1 MQIEKT
7 CCVTGHRGLAPYR
20 LRQAEDALRAELVRA
35 IGDGFTHFI
44 SGFAE
49 GADLLFAQLVVEY
62 RHQYPL
68 TLEAAI
74 PYPARLQNRDP
85 RFQALL
91 ASVTPCR
98 STAPSISAAAL

>member
-1 MQIEKT
+1 MQTGKT

-20 LRQAEDALRAELVRA
+20 LRQAEDALRTEIVRA
-35 IGDGFTHFI
+35 LATALRILS

-74 PYPARLQNRDP
+74 PYPGPASKPGPTLPSPARP
-85 RFQALL
+85 
-91 ASVTPCR
+91 V
-98 STAPSISAAAL
+98 